1 VNEPRL
7 NGVGL
12 SLREALPAVEL
23 RGLVQ
28 RLDVHDQV
36 TLWCPEFAIRDAM
49 AQLAFIAAHTE
60 RLRLATGIAPMAA
73 RTAVSTAMAAATVDE
88 LSGGRML
95 LGLGV
100 SHQTMTRGW
109 HGQEHASMLGWARD
123 YLTVVGQVL
132 RGEETDWR
140 GEEASSVGFRLLT
153 GGRAD
158 VPVVLAA
165 LGPQMLSVAARLAD
179 GVLLNWTTPQAAA
192 ASVRAVREAA
202 AEAGRAPVP
211 VAAYV
216 RVAHGPDAEQQ
227 ALAHTS
233 FYAELPAYRQALLRA
248 GLPAEDLA
256 AAAARDM
263 VLRGRPEAI
272 AARVQEWNEAG
283 VDQVVVYP
291 VGDETSIR
299 GAIGLAVDVVGL
311 LAEQS
316 PRTTS

>member
-1 VNEPRL
+1 VNESRL

-12 SLREALPAVEL
+12 SLREALPPAEL
-23 RGLVQ
+23 RAVVE
-28 RLDVHDQV
+28 RLDAHDQV

-88 LSGGRML
+88 LSGGRMV

-109 HGQEHASMLGWARD
+109 HGQEHASMLGWVDD

-132 RGEETDWR
+132 RGEETDWH
-140 GEEASSVGFRLLT
+140 GEEASSAGFRLLT
-153 GGRAD
+153 GGRPH

-165 LGPQMLSVAARLAD
+165 LGPRMLSLGARLAN
-179 GVLLNWTTPQAAA
+179 GLLLNWTTPRAAA
-192 ASVRAVREAA
+192 ASVRAVHDAA
-202 AEAGRAPVP
+202 AESGRAPVP

-216 RVAHGPDAEQQ
+216 RVAHGPDAEEQ

-248 GLPAEDLA
+248 GLPEDQLA
-256 AAAARDM
+256 AAAAREM
-263 VLRGRPEAI
+263 VLQGSPQVI
-272 AARVQEWNEAG
+272 AARVQEWSEAG

-291 VGDETSIR
+291 VGDDASIR
-299 GAIGLAVDVVGL
+299 GAIDLAVDVVGL
-311 LAEQS
+311 LAEQR
-316 PRTTS
+316 PGATS